1 MIGKLIGTVDEINQ
15 EHLIINVQNVGYIV
29 FASAK
34 TLTKLTKNQEISLT
48 IQTNV
53 REDAI
58 NLFGFLDENEKTWF
72 NNLCKVKGVG
82 AKVALK
88 ILGQI
93 EINDIILAISSA
105 DKTIFASVSGVG
117 PKMASRIITE
127 LKDAIKQAPILNPKL
142 DQANTNYPS
151 AKIINDAIN
160 ALENLGYR
168 RNEVYKIVANEFA
181 QNQDHTLENLITNSL
196 RKIAK

>member
-1 MIGKLIGTVDEINQ
+1 MLGKLIGKIDEIYQ
-15 EHLIINVQNVGYIV
+15 EHLIINVQNVGYLV

-34 TLTKLTKNQEISLT
+34 TLAKLTKNQEISLI
-48 IQTNV
+48 IQTLV

-58 NLFGFLDENEKTWF
+58 NLFGFLDEGEKIWF

-88 ILGQI
+88 ILSQI
-93 EINDIILAISSA
+93 EANEIVLAISSA
-105 DKTIFASVSGVG
+105 NKSIFAKVSGVG
-117 PKMASRIITE
+117 PKMAMRLVTE
-127 LKDAIKQAPILNPKL
+127 LKDTIKNMPILSSQTDQNNNNFASSKL
-142 DQANTNYPS
+142 VNE
-151 AKIINDAIN
+151 AIN

-168 RNEVYKIVANEFA
+168 RNEVYQIVSGQFA
-181 QNQDHTLENLITNSL
+181 ENQNHSLESLITNSL